1 VITAANGQPVRNIT
15 ELAAIFEQVGIGKTV
30 KLTVERDGRGR
41 TVEVT
46 VADVSGLMQG

>member
-1 VITAANGQPVRNIT
+1 MITAINGEPVRNISD
-15 ELAAIFEQVGIGKTV
+15 LAAIFQHIGAGKTAQ
-30 KLTVERDGRGR
+30 LTVERDGRSR